1 MAIRKPKNTEV
12 KASDIINNM
21 PSDKTAKAK
30 PEEKAPKEAKAPV
43 EKAPKQSKLKY
54 DDWFSATG
62 IKLLSSGFSEFSVLE
77 KAAADTG
84 KKRTDAVGEDF
95 ETRLKSL
102 FK

>member
-43 EKAPKQSKLKY
+43 EKAPKQSKLE
-54 DDWFSATG
+54 
-62 IKLLSSGFSEFSVLE
+62 I
-77 KAAADTG
+77 
-84 KKRTDAVGEDF
+84 
-95 ETRLKSL
+95 
-102 FK
+102 